1 MLQTYTENCH
11 CGALK
16 LEVDLDLTQMQLP
29 LHLLRPPANA
39 VLVGGG
45 QGRWVSDAGGRRS
58 VAAVH
63 VRPASASPRLL
74 QAPWSA
80 CVRRRQRAPIGK
92 MYAANLGCVDQ
103 LADRELYELKISY
116 GYGLHYSFEAP
127 RHSRHL

>member
-1 MLQTYTENCH
+1 
-11 CGALK
+11 
-16 LEVDLDLTQMQLP
+16 MQLP
-29 LHLLRPPANA
+29 LDLLRPPPNA

-63 VRPASASPRLL
+63 VRSASASPRLL

-80 CVRRRQRAPIGK
+80 RVRRRQRAPIGK
-92 MYAANLGCVDQ
+92 MYAVNLGCVDQ

-116 GYGLHYSFEAP
+116 AYGLHHSFEAP
-127 RHSRHL
+127 RHSRRL